1 METLI
6 SSSDLTARENTLLF
20 THTSSTK
27 EKNKPVLAVTQ
38 DLLTI
43 LHACKITAALNA
55 DYKLQRIPH
64 RY

>member
-6 SSSDLTARENTLLF
+6 SSSDLAARENTLLF

-43 LHACKITAALNA
+43 LHTCKITAALKA